1 MILMALCVVHER
13 AVRWAVVRTIVKLMV
28 LWDPTPCCL
37 ISEYGGLGETFQRF
51 QDGQYVFK
59 LMRFSLCHYAV

>member
-1 MILMALCVVHER
+1 MILMVLCVVPER
-13 AVRWAVVRTIVKLMV
+13 AVSWAVVKAIVKLVV
-28 LWDPTPCCL
+28 LWYPTPCCL
-37 ISEYGGLGETFQRF
+37 INECGGFGETFQRF